1 MSTWYEIDL
10 GDIKKEEFPIALA
23 NAIAT
28 DSDITPSQLLEIAEY
43 IKTYANHRMDMAIGV
58 HNNE

>member
-10 GDIKKEEFPIALA
+10 GDIKKEDFPIALA

-28 DSDITPSQLLEIAEY
+28 DSDIAPSQLLEIAEY
-43 IKTYANHRMDMAIGV
+43 IKTYANHRTEIAIGGY
-58 HNNE
+58 NNE